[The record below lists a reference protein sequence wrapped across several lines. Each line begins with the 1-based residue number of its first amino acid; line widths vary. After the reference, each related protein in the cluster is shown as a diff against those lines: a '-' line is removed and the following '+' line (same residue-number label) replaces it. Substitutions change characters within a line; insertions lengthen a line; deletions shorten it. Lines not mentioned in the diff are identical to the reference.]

1 MSKICSLDLLDKQ
14 EFDLDIISSG
24 GIKLFSKG
32 DKITPEI
39 LLSLYFKEIFARKSI
54 EISEDDEIENDKAE
68 EQEVGVSLDE
78 QSNLE
83 QLIADQTPETI
94 ETLKFDKEH
103 ADRIVQLSC
112 DLGAIVKMPKKNLE
126 ELKQAA
132 YYYQIG
138 RIKMTENDLSS
149 VDFEKKQAD
158 IGYDLL
164 TLEMKMSKKVAEVT
178 RIYLEDYNCL
188 EFELNYKKPANIP
201 YSHIV
206 SIVDYYDKLINK
218 DSFTKEEALKKMLIF
233 RGSKFNIFIL
243 HKFINMMRDLDD

>member
-1 MSKICSLDLLDKQ
+1 MSKICSLDFLDKQ

-39 LLSLYFKEIFARKSI
+39 LLSLYFKEIFAGKSI

-68 EQEVGVSLDE
+68 EQEQEQEVGVSLDE

-94 ETLKFDKEH
+94 ETLEFDKEH
-103 ADRIVQLSC
+103 ADRIVQFSC

-138 RIKMTENDLSS
+138 RIKMTENDLSNT
-149 VDFEKKQAD
+149 DFEKKQAD

-164 TLEMKMSKKVAEVT
+164 TLEMKMPTKVAEVT
-178 RIYLEDYNCL
+178 RMYLEDYNCL
-188 EFELNYKKPANIP
+188 EFELNPKKSANVP

-206 SIVDYYDKLINK
+206 AIADYYDK
-218 DSFTKEEALKKMLIF
+218 
-233 RGSKFNIFIL
+233 
-243 HKFINMMRDLDD
+243 

>member
-83 QLIADQTPETI
+83 QLIADQTPET
-94 ETLKFDKEH
+94 
-103 ADRIVQLSC
+103 